1 MSISRVPCAICL
13 AFLIAGCDA
22 KPMTPEEEA
31 RAKWVH
37 ELKENDP
44 ERAQELA
51 QACYKEVGF
60 DFSAQ
65 SADTMAKCMQ
75 DKAGAA

>member
-1 MSISRVPCAICL
+1 
-13 AFLIAGCDA
+13 
-22 KPMTPEEEA
+22 MTPEEEA

-75 DKAGAA
+75 NKAGAA